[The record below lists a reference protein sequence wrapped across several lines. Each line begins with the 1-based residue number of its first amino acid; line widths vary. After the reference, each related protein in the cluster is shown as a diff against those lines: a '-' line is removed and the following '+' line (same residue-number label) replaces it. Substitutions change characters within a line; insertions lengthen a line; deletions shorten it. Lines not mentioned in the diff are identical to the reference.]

1 MRKIVLFILIAVF
14 ITFSANASNKLHVV
28 QPGDTLWD
36 LSKAHYKDPFLW
48 GKIWMNN
55 TYLNDP
61 NLIFPG
67 EVIEYTKYGIT
78 IYKKAKNKK
87 KTHNAPQ
94 LAKYDNFIFYNGYKY
109 YSDCG
114 GGFCMWHKN
123 DLSIGKLR
131 YDRYNTLEAKQG
143 ETVFVYAKKNYNVKK
158 FYVYRK
164 IRNHSNVTLCPGK
177 SISVYVPIGELK
189 VISRVKPK
197 VFKCVIEKAYAEISS
212 KDMVNLVYPYK
223 EIKKSAKFVKLD
235 NIPVNLIAIYDFS
248 LTPHI
253 GYYIFLK
260 VKNGNWEIEKRK
272 NAKGYHIV
280 KSNRNIDENI
290 VGKKVYLDRVDSN
303 LPVNTAVGE
312 GVVVSQYK
320 NYLSVFFD
328 TYNSGLKEIPDE
340 TQNYVLR

>member
-1 MRKIVLFILIAVF
+1 MRKIVLFSLIAIF

-78 IYKKAKNKK
+78 IYKKAKSKK

-143 ETVFVYAKKNYNVKK
+143 ETIFVYAKKNYNVKK

-164 IRNHSNVTLCPGK
+164 VKDYSNLNIK
-177 SISVYVPIGELK
+177 SVSVYVPIGELK

-197 VFKCVIEKAYAEISS
+197 VFKCVVNKAYAEISS
-212 KDMVNLVYPYK
+212 KDMVNLIYPYK
-223 EIKKSAKFVKLD
+223 EIKKSAKFVKLG
-235 NIPVNLIAIYDFS
+235 NVPVNLISIYDFS

-253 GYYIFLK
+253 GYYIFFK
-260 VKNGNWEIEKRK
+260 VKNK
-272 NAKGYHIV
+272 H
-280 KSNRNIDENI
+280 NIDLDI